1 MDAMKTIGRGIAV
14 GMLAALVA
22 VPAFARDQIRIVGSS
37 TVFPFSAAVAERFG
51 RDTAFKTPVVESTGS
66 GGGLKL
72 FCAGIGVQH
81 PDVTNSSRRIKSREL
96 QNCFANG
103 VADVVEAKIGF
114 DGIAVAN
121 ARGAADY
128 SLSREILYLALAK
141 EIPHDGSVVPNPH
154 ERWSDVDPSLP
165 DAEIEVL
172 GPPPTS
178 GTRDAFEE
186 LALQAGCRQ
195 TGAGALGVDC
205 KRVEVRNDGP
215 WVDAGENDNLIV
227 SKLTTNP
234 NAVGVF
240 GYSFLDQNS
249 DSIKGAAVGGVL
261 PAFDDIASGAYP
273 LSRSLFFYVKK
284 AHVGEVPGLRAYV
297 ESFISEDAVG
307 EDGYLLDKGL
317 IPLTPPEFAAVDSSV
332 DALRAMR
339 AQDLM

>member
-1 MDAMKTIGRGIAV
+1 MEKLKTIGRGAAA

-22 VPAFARDQIRIVGSS
+22 APAFARDQIHIVGSS

-51 RDTAFKTPVVESTGS
+51 RDTSFKTPVVESTGS

-72 FCAGIGVQH
+72 FCAGVGVQH
-81 PDVTNSSRRIKSREL
+81 PDVTNSSRRIKSKEL
-96 QNCFANG
+96 KNCFANG
-103 VADVVEAKIGF
+103 VSDVVEVKIGF

-121 ARGAADY
+121 ARDAADY

-141 EIPHDGSVVPNPH
+141 EIPQNGSVIPNPH
-154 ERWSDVDPSLP
+154 KRWSDVDPSLP
-165 DAEIEVL
+165 VAAIEVL

-186 LALQAGCRQ
+186 LALQAGCKKS
-195 TGAGALGVDC
+195 GAVTLGINC
-205 KRVEVRNDGP
+205 RKAEIRNDGP

-227 SKLTTNP
+227 SKLTANP

-261 PAFDDIASGAYP
+261 PAFGDIASGAYP
-273 LSRSLFFYVKK
+273 LSRSLYFYVKK
-284 AHVGEVPGLRAYV
+284 SHVGEVPGLKEYV
-297 ESFISEDAVG
+297 AHFIAEDAVG
-307 EDGYLLDKGL
+307 QDGYLLDKGL
-317 IPLTPPEFAAVDSSV
+317 IPLTPPEFAAVSSSV
-332 DALRAMR
+332 NALRAMR
-339 AQDLM
+339 EQDLM